1 MPVNINDCSPK
12 NIIIG
17 LDAGFRNLG
26 ISIVDVTDNKFDIL
40 HIETITTKRENKK
53 RNIKVVNDDVISIKH
68 TLDNLREAV
77 DKHCRFHDKL
87 LIAAELPTAGAQSSL
102 AAKGMA
108 YGICMVASFVTLYD
122 IPAIWV
128 TPLDVKRITSN
139 KDNASKMFVMCN
151 VVHKLGGDFKHVEG
165 SKHQYIFSI
174 DDEYYRET
182 EWEHIAD
189 SIGAIWHAQTTEQ
202 YKLWLS

>member
-1 MPVNINDCSPK
+1 MPVEIIDCSFK
-12 NIIIG
+12 NIVIG
-17 LDAGFRNLG
+17 IDAGFRNFG

-40 HIETITTKRENKK
+40 YAETITTKRENKK

-68 TLDNLREAV
+68 TLDNFREAV
-77 DKHCRFHDKL
+77 DKYCRVHDKIL
-87 LIAAELPTAGAQSSL
+87 VAAELPVAGAKSSL

-108 YGICMVASFVTLYD
+108 YATCMVTAFVTLYD

-128 TPLDVKRITSN
+128 EPRDVKRITSN

-151 VVHKLGGDFKHVEG
+151 VVHRLGGDFKHVEG

-174 DDEYYRET
+174 DDEYYTEK

-202 YKLWLS
+202 YKLWIN